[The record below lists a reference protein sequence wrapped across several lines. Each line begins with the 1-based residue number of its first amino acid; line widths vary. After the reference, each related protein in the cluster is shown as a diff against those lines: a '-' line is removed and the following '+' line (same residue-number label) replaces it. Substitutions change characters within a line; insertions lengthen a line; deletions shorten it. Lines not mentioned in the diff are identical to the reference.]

1 MGNCCGVQSENN
13 LMNKNV
19 LVKEKAENP
28 GVVGKSDGT
37 PRASVEE
44 GYKSNAM
51 PGNGSERTQ
60 VKSAVPR
67 NEVHPVPVRT
77 MPAVHLDPDGRTD
90 SVKQNTC
97 LQKSTL
103 GLPSTSHLDCL
114 AKRAKIQECNRFRDD
129 PNVNCSSLREGD
141 AVESCKETAGPNN
154 ENLLRLARSMDKT
167 TPAPLSTSQ
176 DKAAEQMR
184 SEEQETNKL
193 KVPVSSVMPEDDNSE
208 EDLYRGEDEIEKE
221 RNAKDDTCP
230 RIQAELVSEGQ
241 CSVEGPVE
249 LLSYSQREWRGNTAK
264 SVLIR
269 KGYEMISYDFE
280 YLRRVRGDNYCAL
293 RATLFQLLTQSTQLP
308 ACIADHDF
316 SLWPKQLL
324 SVKDLVDQ
332 WRFPFASGRST
343 TGGVEQLEHYLQ
355 LLKRRWQG
363 AVEARGQQD
372 REALCQQVFQGGEEE
387 YGLLEAVK
395 FLMLRTAVELHGA
408 SERGESVPEFC
419 WLLFARDSSRCPRT
433 LLTNHLLHVGSSGG
447 LEQVEMFLLGY
458 SLQQTIQVYRLYKA
472 DTEEFVTYYPDD
484 HIEDWPHLCLLT
496 EDDRHYNVPVPRAQ
510 KVSKRN
516 SASRPVWREP
526 SGTTPMHG
534 HSNNTGKTY
543 V

>member
-1 MGNCCGVQSENN
+1 
-13 LMNKNV
+13 
-19 LVKEKAENP
+19 
-28 GVVGKSDGT
+28 
-37 PRASVEE
+37 
-44 GYKSNAM
+44 
-51 PGNGSERTQ
+51 
-60 VKSAVPR
+60 
-67 NEVHPVPVRT
+67 
-77 MPAVHLDPDGRTD
+77 MPAVHLDPDGRRD
-90 SVKQNTC
+90 SIKQDTR
-97 LQKSTL
+97 LQKSAI
-103 GLPSTSHLDCL
+103 GLQSTSHSDCL
-114 AKRAKIQECNRFRDD
+114 AKRAQIQECNRFWDD
-129 PNVNCSSLREGD
+129 PSVNCSSLREDD
-141 AVESCKETAGPNN
+141 AVVESCKETAEPNN
-154 ENLLRLARSMDKT
+154 ENLLGLARSMDKT

-176 DKAAEQMR
+176 DKVADQMR

-193 KVPVSSVMPEDDNSE
+193 KVPVSSIMPEDDNSE

-221 RNAKDDTCP
+221 RNAKDETCP
-230 RIQAELVSEGQ
+230 GSQADLAPEGQ

-249 LLSYSQREWRGNTAK
+249 LLTYSQREWRGNTAK
-264 SVLIR
+264 SDLIR
-269 KGYEMISYDFE
+269 KGYEMISHDFE
-280 YLRRVRGDNYCAL
+280 HLRRVRGDNYCAL
-293 RATLFQLLTQSTQLP
+293 RATLFQLLTQSIQLP

-332 WRFPFASGRST
+332 WRFPFASGSST

-355 LLKRRWQG
+355 LLKKRWQE
-363 AVEARGQQD
+363 AVEAHGQKD

-472 DTEEFVTYYPDD
+472 DTEEFVTFYPDD
-484 HIEDWPHLCLLT
+484 HTEDWPHLCLLT
-496 EDDRHYNVPVPRAQ
+496 EDDRHYNVPVPKAQ

-516 SASRPVWREP
+516 SAGKPLWREP
-526 SGTTPMHG
+526 AGKTPMHG
-534 HSNNTGKTY
+534 HSNHTGKTY